1 MVESQVC
8 TRCVCD
14 DGIPGISFDE
24 NGICSLCKNYDLIE
38 QEFPLSEASEQKFQQ
53 IVDSIKKSRHNAR
66 YDCLIGVS
74 GGTDSIYTLYIARKY
89 GLNPLALHIDDGCDT
104 EVSVHNVQSAVN
116 KLDVDL
122 YTIKVDK
129 DEIVDLELSFFRA
142 SVPDVEIPPD
152 MAITASLYKCAAQF
166 GIKYIFVGNSFRTE
180 GKMPPGW
187 SYGDGKY
194 LNSVHDRF
202 GSTKLKT
209 FPNLLLKDYLYY
221 FVLKGIKVIKPLYYL
236 PYVKK
241 DVKNLLEKELE
252 WTDYGASHHESVYTR
267 FVQGYLLPKK
277 FGIDKRKIH
286 YSALIRSD
294 QMAREEAL
302 TRLRSPACSDDMVK
316 EDIQYLCNKFGITL
330 KEFNEI
336 IRSEPRPQSEFDSY
350 YPLVCRLRHVID
362 IAYRL
367 HLFPTKIYGSY
378 NRE

>member
-1 MVESQVC
+1 MIKSQVC

-14 DGIPGISFDE
+14 DSIPGISFDE
-24 NGICSLCKNYDLIE
+24 NGVCTLCKNYDLIE
-38 QEFPLSEASEQKFQQ
+38 QEFPLSEATQQKFQH
-53 IVDSIKKSRHNAR
+53 IVDNIKRSQRNAK
-66 YDCLIGVS
+66 YNCLIGVS

-89 GLNPLALHIDDGCDT
+89 GLNPLALHVDDGCDT
-104 EVSVHNVQSAVN
+104 EISIRNIQNAVN
-116 KLDVDL
+116 KLNVDL
-122 YTIKVDK
+122 YTVKIDPN
-129 DEIVDLELSFFRA
+129 EIADLELSFFRA